1 MEGLGKSAENLRI
14 MGVAAGG
21 WHLAAGIW
29 LLAARGQ
36 KPAARG

>member
-21 WHLAAGIW
+21 WHLAV
-29 LLAARGQ
+29 RGQ
-36 KPAARG
+36 KPAARC